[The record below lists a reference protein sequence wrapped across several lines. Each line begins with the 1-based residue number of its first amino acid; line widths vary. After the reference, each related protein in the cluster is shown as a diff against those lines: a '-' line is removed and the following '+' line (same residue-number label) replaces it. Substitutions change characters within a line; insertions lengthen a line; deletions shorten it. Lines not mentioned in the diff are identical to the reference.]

1 MFYFEDDFVEV
12 SGNRSSHENSVL
24 MDEVPEIL
32 SREVAI
38 SSQKTTTTTIPSS
51 SSQAND
57 IEQLRRINEAFNE
70 ESNEIV
76 LDDKND
82 DVVNQDLFKEVSS
95 LVRGGVNQPAQ
106 VDYSTISSNRI
117 ERYVIEDAKHLLRM
131 FGLPYVDSPGEAEA
145 QCAYVNFSKA

>member
-1 MFYFEDDFVEV
+1 MEV

-38 SSQKTTTTTIPSS
+38 SSQKTTLPMS

-57 IEQLRRINEAFNE
+57 IEQLRRINEAFSD

-82 DVVNQDLFKEVSS
+82 NEIVNLDLFKEVSS
-95 LVRGGVNQPAQ
+95 LVRGGGSQPAQ

-145 QCAYVNFSKA
+145 QCAYVR